1 MKIVPETPQEADLAH
16 RRLMAMEHL
25 LGPVTIMQLPH
36 NPDGGVVSLAR
47 LRNAADLVIHRAE
60 ADACQAMHQ
69 QKC

>member
-36 NPDGGVVSLAR
+36 NPDGGGGETRETQECS
-47 LRNAADLVIHRAE
+47 
-60 ADACQAMHQ
+60 
-69 QKC
+69 